1 MRSRARNPCIREY
14 VRVKWHIGF
23 ATHAWKKTGAEAVP
37 TESELLQVSN
47 LVNGAVAELQK
58 DSRILPNKLD
68 SLNQF
73 VSEIWAKRG
82 IPETTT

>member
-1 MRSRARNPCIREY
+1 M
-14 VRVKWHIGF
+14 KWHIGS

-58 DSRILPNKLD
+58 DSRISLNKLD